1 MSETPA
7 AQATLLLVD
16 DEANIL
22 SALRRLLRPAGYRIL
37 TAESGVEGLEM
48 VSAEPID
55 LVISDMRMPG
65 MDGAAFLTRV
75 REIAPDTLRILLTG
89 YADIEATVAAI
100 NEGEIYRYVAKPWN
114 DQELRLMVA
123 DALAM
128 RRLKADNQRLAALNL
143 RQNEELRVLNANLEA
158 RVAERTKALSVALKR
173 ADTAHQQLRQS
184 YLAMVRVFSELIE
197 SRSSILAG
205 HGRRV
210 TDVARGIGRVLK
222 LDDAALQE
230 LALAGMLHDLGKVG
244 LSDALLDKPFTQ
256 LAPDERGQVMRHPAR
271 AEALLTGILPLR
283 AVAVVIRHHH
293 ENFDGSGFPDGMA
306 GLSIPLAARIL
317 AVANDFDSLQ
327 LGTLVGRVLSRDEAL
342 QYIGSNRGKRYDP
355 AVVEAL
361 LQVTSAQPG
370 EAPASDLLLRTPQLR
385 PGMELARDLVHPE
398 GYLLLAR
405 GFVLDP
411 TLIEQLKRIERSEG
425 HPLVLHIHP
434 AKEEAA

>member
-37 TAESGVEGLEM
+37 TAESGAEGLEM